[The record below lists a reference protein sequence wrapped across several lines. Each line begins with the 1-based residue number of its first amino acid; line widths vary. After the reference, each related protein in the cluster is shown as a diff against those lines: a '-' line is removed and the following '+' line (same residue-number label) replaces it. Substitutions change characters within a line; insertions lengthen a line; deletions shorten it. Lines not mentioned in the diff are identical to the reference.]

1 MQTYVTERGAHNDGL
16 VTVLF
21 VVVEDLFH
29 GLNTWVFVTLVVLS
43 GSLLVPVENLR
54 LVDGLSK
61 HPNVLIALLTRP
73 TNGEI
78 RVTPASAHAT
88 ACGKPKRRVKLV

>member
-1 MQTYVTERGAHNDGL
+1 M
-16 VTVLF
+16 LF
-21 VVVEDLFH
+21 VIVEDLLH
-29 GLNTWVFVTLVVLS
+29 GLNTWVFVTLVVLP
-43 GSLLVPVENLR
+43 GRLFVPVENLR
-54 LVDGLSK
+54 LGDGLNKYSK
-61 HPNVLIALLTRP
+61 VLYAKLTRP